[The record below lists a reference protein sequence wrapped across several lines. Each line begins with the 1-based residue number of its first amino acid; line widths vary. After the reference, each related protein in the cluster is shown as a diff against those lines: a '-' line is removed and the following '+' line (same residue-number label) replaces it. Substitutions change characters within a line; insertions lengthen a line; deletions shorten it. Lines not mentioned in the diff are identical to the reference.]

1 MALTK
6 IASTAASSSSAI
18 AFTSSINST
27 YKLYMFKF
35 IELHPETLSSGFQV
49 NFSTDGGSNYNV
61 SKTTSTFRAYNT
73 EDGSSSG
80 LSYNA
85 SQDLGSSTA
94 YQPLM
99 NSVEDE
105 ADSNGSGYLYLYN
118 PSNTTYF
125 KHFSATCQYT
135 QDATYSEVMFTGGF
149 LETTSAINAINF
161 KMASGNIDA
170 GTIEMW
176 GL

>member
-6 IASTAASSSSAI
+6 IAETTASGSGNIAFASSI
-18 AFTSSINST
+18 DST
-27 YKLYMFKF
+27 YKLYIFKF
-35 IELHPETLSSGFQV
+35 MTIHPATSSSFQV
-49 NFSTDGGSNYNV
+49 NFSTDGGSNYNI
-61 SKTTSTFRAYNT
+61 SKTTTTFRAYNT
-73 EDGSSSG
+73 ESGGSVTVN
-80 LSYNA
+80 YNA

-105 ADSNGSGYLYLYN
+105 ADSNGSGYLCLYN

-135 QDATYSEVMFTGGF
+135 QDGPPMYSEIMWTGVF
-149 LETTSAINAINF
+149 
-161 KMASGNIDA
+161 
-170 GTIEMW
+170 
-176 GL
+176 